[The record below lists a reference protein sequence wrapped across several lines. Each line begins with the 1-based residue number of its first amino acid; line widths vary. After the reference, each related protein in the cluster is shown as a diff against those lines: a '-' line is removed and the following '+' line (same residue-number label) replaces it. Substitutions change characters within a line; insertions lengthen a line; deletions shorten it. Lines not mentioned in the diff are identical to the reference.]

1 MIFVDSGGWF
11 ASVVTDDNDYQK
23 ANIVAERKQ
32 RVFVDKQI
40 TLLTKLSRFFRARG
54 ENQRALKIG
63 NLFFRGLLA
72 NVYRLSAKY
81 IIHSWEIFQKFSDKD
96 WSFTDCSSK
105 FICEKFG
112 ITQAFAFDKHFRQFG
127 TVTVVP

>member
-11 ASVVTDDNDYQK
+11 ASVVIDDSDYK
-23 ANIVAERKQ
+23 TAKIWLDESREPLFITNYV
-32 RVFVDKQI
+32 VDETL
-40 TLLTKLSRFFRARG
+40 TLLRARG
-54 ENQRALKIG
+54 ENYKALEVG

-72 NVYRLSAKY
+72 NIYHLSEEDVLQT
-81 IIHSWEIFQKFSDKD
+81 WDVFQKFSDKN

-112 ITQAFAFDKHFRQFG
+112 ITHAFAFDKHFRQF
-127 TVTVVP
+127 